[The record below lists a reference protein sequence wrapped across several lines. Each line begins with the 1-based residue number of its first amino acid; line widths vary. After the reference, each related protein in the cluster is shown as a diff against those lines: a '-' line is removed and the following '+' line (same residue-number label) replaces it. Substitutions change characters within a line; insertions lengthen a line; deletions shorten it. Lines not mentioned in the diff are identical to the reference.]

1 MPVVPLS
8 PLAQGAL
15 GMVFLALARPR
26 VRVWPACPGPHGPC
40 VAPQAVAALE
50 REHREELER
59 LSSSL
64 EAKHREVRGSG
75 PACRAEPGMLVPGL

>member
-1 MPVVPLS
+1 MPAVALS

-15 GMVFLALARPR
+15 GMVFLAFARPR
-26 VRVWPACPGPHGPC
+26 IRAWPACPGPHGPC

-50 REHREELER
+50 RKHREELER

-64 EAKHREVRGSG
+64 EAKHREVRGG
-75 PACRAEPGMLVPGL
+75 GAACRAELGMLVPGL